1 MGSISLRAMESARLV
16 LLAAVAVCALVNSS
30 TDVEEFYDNLG
41 PSELSREIPQ
51 AILLVDE
58 GKEKAGNTKG
68 KEADKVSWSCAMAKQ
83 CKCAGEMA
91 RRGVETRDMML
102 LGEEA
107 FSREDQL
114 AFLQLQE
121 SPDIFEEASK
131 FAGYKR
137 SKQEESSE
145 EEEDDDSSGT
155 QNREE
160 YVTMAQDFT
169 KVRKAPLRN
178 SDSNKVVVTYS
189 GLKWHNFKQ
198 QKKAAVSKT
207 PVQSTRGIEK
217 VLKEADEQDAAA
229 QEKNA
234 IEGMND
240 KKLKCIK
247 FCTQLADQ
255 ARKRAEALAGEMKKA
270 ELEQQEKQIEKK
282 EKIDK

>member
-68 KEADKVSWSCAMAKQ
+68 KGANKVSWSCAMAKQ

-137 SKQEESSE
+137 RQQESSE
-145 EEEDDDSSGT
+145 DEDDGNAGIQDRS
-155 QNREE
+155 E
-160 YVTMAQDFT
+160 YVKMAKEFT
-169 KVRKAPLRN
+169 KVRKTPLTN
-178 SDSNKVVVTYS
+178 SASNKAVVTYS
-189 GLKWHNFKQ
+189 GLKWHDFGQ
-198 QKKAAVSKT
+198 RKKTTVSKT